1 MDYFILQYIAQRMRE
16 LSIEDYS
23 FQPVRVQPS
32 NPLVPGSSTLTA
44 YNEYYFLVAKTL
56 AAGTTRIISDDNYF
70 EEIQAD
76 YANYQFK
83 GYEQF
88 SGKIEIT
95 NSLNNPI
102 DLEFIRVVPRLKVP
116 EEKQQFITE
125 QQILAA
131 AEKIL

>member
-16 LSIEDYS
+16 MSIEDYS
-23 FQPVRVQPS
+23 FEPVRVRANIPGFS
-32 NPLVPGSSTLTA
+32 NVINA

-56 AAGTTRIISDDNYF
+56 PAGITTIISDDNYF
-70 EEIQAD
+70 EETPAD
-76 YANYQFK
+76 YANYQYK
-83 GYEQF
+83 GMEQF
-88 SGKIEIT
+88 TGNIELG